1 MENVAADH
9 PGYIGTMACICA
21 VAVILNILVITVIGK
36 VGGFRTSIEIF
47 VTNLAVNDILQAGVV
62 LPVHFKNISVRDKDF
77 HGGNV
82 NSKIPLVHL
91 HTKVIPIFPPYIY
104 M

>member
-1 MENVAADH
+1 MSIENGNGDH
-9 PGYIGTMACICA
+9 PGYIVTMACICA

-62 LPVHFKNISVRDKDF
+62 LPVHFKNVSIRDKDF
-77 HGGNV
+77 YGGNI
-82 NSKIPLVHL
+82 NKRILFSCC
-91 HTKVIPIFPPYIY
+91 
-104 M
+104 

>member
-1 MENVAADH
+1 MSIENGNGDH
-9 PGYIGTMACICA
+9 PWYIGTMACICA

-62 LPVHFKNISVRDKDF
+62 LPVHFKNVSIRDKDF
-77 HGGNV
+77 YGGNI
-82 NSKIPLVHL
+82 NKIIL
-91 HTKVIPIFPPYIY
+91 FSCC
-104 M
+104 